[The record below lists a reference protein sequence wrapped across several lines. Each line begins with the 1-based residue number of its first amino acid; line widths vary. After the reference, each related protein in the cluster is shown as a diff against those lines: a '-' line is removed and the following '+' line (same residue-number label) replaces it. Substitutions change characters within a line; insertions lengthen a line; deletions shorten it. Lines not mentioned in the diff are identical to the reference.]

1 MMKASAYVLNE
12 WEYMLLQY
20 NMRGLFIRNYHQLD
34 YSLTHV
40 LMDSAKLEF
49 RLEIFEADIGQAGMK
64 W

>member
-1 MMKASAYVLNE
+1 
-12 WEYMLLQY
+12 MLLQY
-20 NMRGLFIRNYHQLD
+20 NMRGLFIRKL
-34 YSLTHV
+34 SPAGLFLTHV